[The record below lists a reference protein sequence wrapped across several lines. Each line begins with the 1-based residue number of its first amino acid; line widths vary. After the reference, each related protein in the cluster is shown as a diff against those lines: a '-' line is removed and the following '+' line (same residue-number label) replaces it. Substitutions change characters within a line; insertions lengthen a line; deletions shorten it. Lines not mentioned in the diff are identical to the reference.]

1 MAQSKH
7 FTSKLVQH
15 FRVGLNK
22 TRLAVITYDTEPNLE
37 WDLRDTISNE
47 ETKKKINEINFN
59 NGTLTNTGK
68 KKYSTKEYQYYI
80 NYLNRISYGKQF
92 LPLLIRKSSHICRR
106 SSTTQRLWW
115 GSLRCS

>member
-37 WDLRDTISNE
+37 WDLRDSISNE

-68 KKYSTKEYQYYI
+68 FSSSDKFIETI
-80 NYLNRISYGKQF
+80 IFNRIYYGKQF
-92 LPLLIRKSSHICRR
+92 LTLFIRKSSHICRR
-106 SSTTQRLWW
+106 SSTTQRIWW

>member
-37 WDLRDTISNE
+37 WDLRDSISNE

-68 KKYSTKEYQYYI
+68 FSSSDKFIEAFLGRSCKNFFNKSISEKSTNI
-80 NYLNRISYGKQF
+80 I
-92 LPLLIRKSSHICRR
+92 
-106 SSTTQRLWW
+106 
-115 GSLRCS
+115 

>member
-68 KKYSTKEYQYYI
+68 FSSSDIFIEAFLGRSCQNFLNKSIPQKSTNI
-80 NYLNRISYGKQF
+80 I
-92 LPLLIRKSSHICRR
+92 
-106 SSTTQRLWW
+106 
-115 GSLRCS
+115 